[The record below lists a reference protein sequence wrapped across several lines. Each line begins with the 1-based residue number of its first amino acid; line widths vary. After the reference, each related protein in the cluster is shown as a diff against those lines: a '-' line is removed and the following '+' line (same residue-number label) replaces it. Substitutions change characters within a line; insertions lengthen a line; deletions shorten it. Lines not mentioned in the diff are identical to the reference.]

1 MSASWRIPRRTFL
14 RGFGAAVALP
24 MLDAMAPAQAAAK
37 PPCRMAVVLTP
48 IGMNMDTWTPKTVG
62 TDFELPETLTPLADL
77 RSDVSILSGLC
88 HPRVWGGH
96 ETEGASFLTGAD
108 ILSGTPGCTWK
119 NTLSM
124 DQLAAERVGHET
136 RFASMELMK
145 RGSGARHFTL
155 SWSREGVAQSAE
167 TDPAAVFDKL
177 FLDET
182 AGERERRDEL
192 LRKRQSILDLVRSD
206 LRRLEGRVGRADRE
220 KLDQYAAAVREVEI
234 RVRRSEEWAKKPRPK
249 VDAKR
254 PEPLRDGGEKDR
266 LSHLRVMLDLT
277 ALAFQTDS
285 TRIVTY
291 AMCDSNSEIVGSGLK
306 DSHHGLSHH
315 GGDEEKKKKLTQ
327 LDRAHVAQ
335 LAGFL
340 ERLKATPDG
349 DGTTLLD
356 NSMVLYGSGLG
367 DASRHTHKDLPIL
380 IAGHAGGAWKQGAH
394 RRYPSN
400 VTPLSNLFVAMLR
413 NMGVAADSF
422 ADSTGAFTGL

>member
-1 MSASWRIPRRTFL
+1 MTASWRIPRRAFL
-14 RGFGAAVALP
+14 RGMGAAVALP
-24 MLDAMAPAQAAAK
+24 MLDAMAPAAQAAPK
-37 PPCRMAVVLTP
+37 PPCRMVAILTP

-62 TDFELPETLTPLADL
+62 TDFEIPETLTPLVDL
-77 RSDVSILSGLC
+77 RSHFSILSGLC

-96 ETEGASFLTGAD
+96 ETEGASFLTGTD

-119 NTLSM
+119 NTISV

-136 RFASMELMK
+136 RFSSLELMK
-145 RGSGARHFTL
+145 GRGGRSFQL

-167 TDPAAVFDKL
+167 TDPAAVFDRL
-177 FLDET
+177 FLDEK
-182 AGERERRDEL
+182 AGEKDRRDAL

-206 LRRLEGRVGRADRE
+206 LQRLEGRVGRADRE
-220 KLDQYAAAVREVEI
+220 KLDQYATAVREVEI
-234 RVRRSEEWAKKPRPK
+234 RVRRAEDWAKKPRPK
-249 VDAKR
+249 VEAER
-254 PEPLRDGGEKDR
+254 PAPLRDGGDKDR
-266 LSHLRVMLDLT
+266 LSHFRTMLDLT

-291 AMCDSNSEIVGSGLK
+291 AMSDSNSEIVGSGVK

-315 GGDEEKKKKLTQ
+315 GGNMEAKKKLTQ
-327 LDRAHVAQ
+327 LDRAHIAQ

-340 ERLKATPDG
+340 GRLKATSEG

-356 NSMVLYGSGLG
+356 NSMILYGSGLG

-380 IAGHAGGAWKQGAH
+380 IAGHARGAFKQGAH
-394 RRYPSN
+394 RRYPST

-413 NMGVAADSF
+413 QMGVGLDSF
-422 ADSTGAFTGL
+422 ADSTGAFTEL

>member
-1 MSASWRIPRRTFL
+1 MTASWSIPRRTFL
-14 RGFGAAVALP
+14 RGMGAAVALP
-24 MLDAMAPAQAAAK
+24 MLDAMAQAAPK
-37 PPCRMAVVLTP
+37 PPCRMVVILTP

-62 TDFELPETLTPLADL
+62 ADFEIPETLTPLSDL
-77 RSDVSILSGLC
+77 RSDFSILSGLC

-96 ETEGASFLTGAD
+96 EVEGASFLTGTD

-119 NTLSM
+119 NSISM

-136 RFASMELMK
+136 RFSSLELMK
-145 RGSGARHFTL
+145 GRGGRQFQL

-167 TDPAAVFDKL
+167 TDPAAVFDRL

-182 AGERERRDEL
+182 AGEKDRRDAL

-206 LRRLEGRVGRADRE
+206 LQRLEGRVGRADRE
-220 KLDQYAAAVREVEI
+220 KLDQYATAVREVEV
-234 RVRRSEEWAKKPRPK
+234 RVRRAEEWARKPRPK
-249 VDAKR
+249 VDAER
-254 PEPLRDGGEKDR
+254 PATLRDGGDKDR
-266 LSHLRVMLDLT
+266 LSHLRTMLDLT

-291 AMCDSNSEIVGSGLK
+291 AMSDSNSEIVGSGVK

-315 GGDEEKKKKLTQ
+315 GGNAEAKKKLTQ
-327 LDRAHVAQ
+327 LDRAHIAQ

-340 ERLKATPDG
+340 ARLKATADG

-356 NSMVLYGSGLG
+356 NSMILYGSGLG

-380 IAGHAGGAWKQGAH
+380 IAGHARGAFKQGAH

-413 NMGVAADSF
+413 QMGVAVESF
-422 ADSTGAFTGL
+422 ADSTGAFVEL